1 MTGGIKR
8 EMKIGLTELV
18 VVFVVALLVIGPD
31 KLPVYAKKLGTALA
45 EFRKAS
51 ENLTKDFKESVVTP
65 LEEAQRPLREA
76 IEPLEEL
83 EKGVRS
89 DVREMQSSLNGIGK
103 PKKSAPKAP
112 AAETSVPAATTA
124 EEEKA
129 PTQPLPAPAVSSETP
144 REEIDTALSMEET

>member
-1 MTGGIKR
+1 
-8 EMKIGLTELV
+8 MKIGLTELV

-31 KLPVYAKKLGTALA
+31 KLPLYAKKLGTALA

-89 DVREMQSSLNGIGK
+89 DVREMQSSLNSIGR
-103 PKKSAPKAP
+103 PKKAAPTAPTAAAKP
-112 AAETSVPAATTA
+112 AAPDAQAAAEQAAPQVLPTPEPSPET
-124 EEEKA
+124 
-129 PTQPLPAPAVSSETP
+129 L
-144 REEIDTALSMEET
+144 REEIDTV

>member
-1 MTGGIKR
+1 
-8 EMKIGLTELV
+8 MKIGLTELV

-31 KLPVYAKKLGTALA
+31 KLPSYAKKLGTALA

-51 ENLTKDFKESVVTP
+51 ESLTKDFQETVVAP

-89 DVREMQSSLNGIGK
+89 DVKEMQNSLNNIGK

-112 AAETSVPAATTA
+112 DA
-124 EEEKA
+124 EEHKA
-129 PTQPLPAPAVSSETP
+129 PAQTPAPQEETQGEGATEELPAMEASAQAPQ
-144 REEIDTALSMEET
+144 EEIDTAKTMEEM